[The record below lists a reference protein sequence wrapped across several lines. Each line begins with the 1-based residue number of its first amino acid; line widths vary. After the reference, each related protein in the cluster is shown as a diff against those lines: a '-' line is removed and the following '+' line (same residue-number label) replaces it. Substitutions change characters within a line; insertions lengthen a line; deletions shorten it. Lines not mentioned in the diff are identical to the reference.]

1 MNRIW
6 VQARGIM
13 KILQVQSSNF
23 KSRSKKVQTKNSK
36 SKRKFRNSKIENE
49 TSPGSELDWKP
60 SDSRGPLAQV
70 LGSSLVPELLQSPSR
85 EQLSSLDSRENERH
99 REKVTIRNLAF
110 FCSILRDESWQP

>member
-13 KILQVQSSNF
+13 KILQSSNF

-36 SKRKFRNSKIENE
+36 SEIKKEIPRNSKIENE
-49 TSPGSELDWKP
+49 TSPGSELDWKS
-60 SDSRGPLAQV
+60 SDSRGPLARV

-85 EQLSSLDSRENERH
+85 EQLSSLESRVSTLERT
-99 REKVTIRNLAF
+99 RDTEKK
-110 FCSILRDESWQP
+110 